1 MAEIDPRIH
10 FQGKHSPKLVKIP
23 AFATLSA
30 RAANAAFTA
39 FKILIYFPRMDES
52 SLPNGRGVADD
63 DVELPE
69 YLQTPLPVTGSN
81 SPRLRQEQERK
92 RVEREQELAQQVVRR
107 TVDRDPDGEEF
118 PLGLTKSYS

>member
-1 MAEIDPRIH
+1 M
-10 FQGKHSPKLVKIP
+10 
-23 AFATLSA
+23 SA

-81 SPRLRQEQERK
+81 SPRLQQEQERK
-92 RVEREQELAQQVVRR
+92 RVEREQELAQQVYGRTAVREA
-107 TVDRDPDGEEF
+107 DG
-118 PLGLTKSYS
+118 

>member
-1 MAEIDPRIH
+1 
-10 FQGKHSPKLVKIP
+10 
-23 AFATLSA
+23 
-30 RAANAAFTA
+30 
-39 FKILIYFPRMDES
+39 MDES

-69 YLQTPLPVTGSN
+69 YLQAPLPVTGSN
-81 SPRLRQEQERK
+81 SPRLQQEQERK